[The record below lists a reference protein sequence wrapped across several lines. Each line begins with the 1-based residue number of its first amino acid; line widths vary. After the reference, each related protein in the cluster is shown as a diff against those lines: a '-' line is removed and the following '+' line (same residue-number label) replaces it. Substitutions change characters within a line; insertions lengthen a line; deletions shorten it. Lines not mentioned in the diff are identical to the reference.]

1 MDRTNFTILSEFGPP
16 DFCVLTPTFHYI
28 KIILIY
34 INFSKKKKKWKTV
47 KRQIGTKFKM
57 ARGKTIW

>member
-1 MDRTNFTILSEFGPP
+1 MSLLFS
-16 DFCVLTPTFHYI
+16 FHYI

-34 INFSKKKKKWKTV
+34 INFSKKKRKKKWKTV
-47 KRQIGTKFKM
+47 KRQIGIKFKM